1 MKSQKG
7 LALILVLWVLSLL
20 TIMAGSFALSMRR
33 ESSIIAGI
41 RNNAQAT
48 AVAESGIALAEM
60 MLLNPDPNKRW
71 RADGSIYQINSAD
84 AKVRVRL
91 LSEMGKIDINTA
103 DEALLHG
110 LMNNAPVDEDQQ
122 TRLVNAILDW
132 RDEDDLVRIEGAE
145 KKEYQ
150 DAGLNY
156 HPQNKPFQSIEELQ
170 LVLGINE
177 SVFKWIEPLVTVYS
191 GQQHVA
197 MQQAAKEV
205 LQVISGLDMDV
216 VDSYIEARLESAIND
231 LPVPPFPASS
241 GQNLQSAINAPPVPS
256 FPSSSGQNNPAGQ
269 NNVLTLVSEAM
280 LDDESSAV
288 ISAVIKPSG
297 QIQAVPFQVLK
308 WQFSA
313 ANDSSL
319 FSGAMSELLVKQY
332 AEPELNH

>member
-1 MKSQKG
+1 MRQTG

-33 ESSIIAGI
+33 EASIVAGI
-41 RNNAQAT
+41 RNNAQAM

-71 RADGSIYQINSAD
+71 RADGNIYQINSGD

-91 LSEMGKIDINTA
+91 LSETGKIDINQA
-103 DEALLHG
+103 DQTVLEG
-110 LMNNAPVDEDQQ
+110 LMTYAPVDTEQQ

-132 RDEDDLVRIEGAE
+132 RDKDDLVRIEGAE
-145 KKEYQ
+145 KKEYK

-170 LVLGINE
+170 LVLGMNE
-177 SVFKWIEPLVTVYS
+177 TVFKWIEPLVTVYS
-191 GQQHVA
+191 GQKQVA
-197 MQQAAKEV
+197 MQEATKEV
-205 LQVISGLDMDV
+205 LQVIPGLDMEL
-216 VDSYIEARLESAIND
+216 VDAYIAARLESAMND
-231 LPVPPFPASS
+231 LPAPPFPSIS
-241 GQNLQSAINAPPVPS
+241 GQNVQSAINTPPVPS

-269 NNVLTLVSEAM
+269 NNVLTLVSEAR

-288 ISAVIKPSG
+288 VSAVIKLSG
-297 QIQAVPFQVLK
+297 QTQAGPFQVLN
-308 WQFSA
+308 WEIA
-313 ANDSSL
+313 GVDEHSL
-319 FSGAMSELLVKQY
+319 FSEAMSELLVKQY